1 MFHSR
6 RLWSTLR
13 HLAIG
18 AGATLILMNAASLP
32 ASAQVRSLTPPSS
45 AAVPGFDLPRTNDP
59 ASIASQSRAAAMFVC
74 QNPASGFSG
83 DVRRFHACYHQ
94 ALRAALAKAS
104 TGVLLA
110 DTGKA
115 TFVGR

>member
-32 ASAQVRSLTPPSS
+32 ASAQVRSLTPAKQRSRSGLRS
-45 AAVPGFDLPRTNDP
+45 AGHERPRFDRQPKPGGRHIRM
-59 ASIASQSRAAAMFVC
+59 SESRF
-74 QNPASGFSG
+74 
-83 DVRRFHACYHQ
+83 R
-94 ALRAALAKAS
+94 
-104 TGVLLA
+104 LL
-110 DTGKA
+110 G
-115 TFVGR
+115 